1 MTVARNLVVFFTD
14 QQRWDSCGCY
24 GNPLGLTPRLD
35 AMAARG
41 TRFEHAFTVQPVCAP
56 ARACLQ
62 TGLYATRHG
71 VWRNAIPLDPALPTL
86 ARAFR
91 AAGGFAGYIGKWHL
105 GDSACHGQTLGDQD
119 PVPPRLR
126 GGYDDH
132 WLAADVLEF
141 CSHPYRL
148 RLFDGDGK
156 IVERPGYRVDAQTDL
171 VLEALEDR
179 AHHPDRP
186 FLLFVSY
193 LEPHFQNDLDLF
205 VGPRGEAEAL
215 ARKGWMPPDL
225 AALQGSAALHLPG
238 YLSCVASLDRN
249 LGRVLDQLAKTGM
262 DHDTAVLFTSDHGC
276 HFKTRNGEYKRSCH
290 ESSIR
295 IPAVMQGPG
304 FDGGGKVDEMVTLL
318 DLHASLLEATGLPLL
333 PGCDGLATQRL
344 VEGRRDGWPDDVF
357 VQISESQVGR
367 AIRTRRW
374 KYSVTAPGVKGW
386 DVPAS
391 AGYVDECL
399 YDLDRDP
406 AELENLVGRPE
417 FRAVRDDLA
426 ARLLRRMRGAGE
438 PAPALSF
445 TR

>member
-1 MTVARNLVVFFTD
+1 MGRARNLVVFFTD

-24 GNPLGLTPRLD
+24 GNPLGLTPHLD

-41 TRFEHAFTVQPVCAP
+41 TRFDQAFTVQPVCAP

-62 TGLYATRHG
+62 TGLYGTQHG
-71 VWRNAIPLDPALPTL
+71 VWRNAIPLDPAHPTL

-105 GDSACHGQTLGDQD
+105 GDSACRGQTLGDQD

-126 GGYDDH
+126 GGYDDL
-132 WLAADVLEF
+132 WIAADVLEF
-141 CSHPYRL
+141 FSHPYRL

-156 IVERPGYRVDAQTDL
+156 IVERKGYRVDAQTDL
-171 VLEALEDR
+171 VLEALDQRARDR
-179 AHHPDRP
+179 DRP

-205 VGPRGEAEAL
+205 VAPRGMAEPL
-215 ARKGWMPPDL
+215 AEKGWMPPDL
-225 AALQGSAALHLPG
+225 AALRGSAALHLPG
-238 YLSCVASLDRN
+238 YLGCVASLDRN
-249 LGRVLDQLAKTGM
+249 LGRVLDRLRTTGL
-262 DHDTAVLFTSDHGC
+262 DNDTLVLFTSDHGC

-295 IPAVMQGPG
+295 IPAVLQGPG
-304 FDGGGKVDEMVTLL
+304 FDGGGTVTELVTLL
-318 DLHASLLEATGLPLL
+318 DLHAALLDGAGLPLL
-333 PGCDGLATQRL
+333 PRCGGRSVRDL

-374 KYSVTAPGVKGW
+374 KYSVTAPGKNGW
-386 DVPAS
+386 DAPAS
-391 AGYVDECL
+391 ETYADECL
-399 YDLDRDP
+399 YDLDQDP
-406 AELENLVGRPE
+406 AELVNLVGRADLRA
-417 FRAVRDDLA
+417 FRDELA
-426 ARLLRRMRGAGE
+426 ARLVRRMTAAGE
-438 PAPALSF
+438 PPPQLEAA
-445 TR
+445 R